1 VALLKQIEH
10 ASVTLQHADVPTA
23 RVEQRQSVYG
33 RRWIAAGL
41 IFLLPVVMTALP
53 APAGAAAGL
62 FRHAIGMEQTIIYN
76 IAVFGA
82 DDRRPLSGRLNGL
95 RSSIG
100 VLTNTSSKAVCTAFC
115 VATDIIA
122 TAGHCISGTADNS
135 RPRAED
141 FVFRLDRSHVRA
153 VGVSGAQNGNASLN
167 ILTGTARL
175 NTHPP
180 INATSDWALLRLA
193 ANACRA
199 GGLPLS
205 KLSAGGVLEKARR
218 GEVYHVAYHRDLPH
232 WEPASA
238 LSCHLLSEPEAGDPK
253 VLAHDF
259 ERHDE
264 LLLHTCDTEAA
275 SSGSPL
281 LIQGADGPEVVG
293 INVGTYVRSR
303 VITHDGRIVQRL
315 ETKAVANTAV
325 LASTLIPQRDAFA
338 SIGKITLTRRDDITR
353 LQQYLA
359 DAGMTPGPVDGLFG
373 EKTRAAVVA
382 YQSKIGHTATGLPTL
397 PLLQRLEMTA
407 GSTAAK

>member
-1 VALLKQIEH
+1 
-10 ASVTLQHADVPTA
+10 
-23 RVEQRQSVYG
+23 
-33 RRWIAAGL
+33 
-41 IFLLPVVMTALP
+41 M
-53 APAGAAAGL
+53 
-62 FRHAIGMEQTIIYN
+62 
-76 IAVFGA
+76 
-82 DDRRPLSGRLNGL
+82 
-95 RSSIG
+95 
-100 VLTNTSSKAVCTAFC
+100 
-115 VATDIIA
+115 
-122 TAGHCISGTADNS
+122 
-135 RPRAED
+135 
-141 FVFRLDRSHVRA
+141 
-153 VGVSGAQNGNASLN
+153 
-167 ILTGTARL
+167 
-175 NTHPP
+175 
-180 INATSDWALLRLA
+180 
-193 ANACRA
+193 
-199 GGLPLS
+199 
-205 KLSAGGVLEKARR
+205 
-218 GEVYHVAYHRDLPH
+218 
-232 WEPASA
+232 
-238 LSCHLLSEPEAGDPK
+238 
-253 VLAHDF
+253 
-259 ERHDE
+259 
-264 LLLHTCDTEAA
+264 LLHTCDTEAA